1 MHVVGL
7 ELGDPLDELH
17 RLFQDIDALRVT
29 SSGRFLVLVHKS
41 LEYLNRQ

>member
-7 ELGDPLDELH
+7 ELGDPVDELH